1 MSKAGRHCRRWHCQR
16 IEQEFDRKPE
26 ELIREMF
33 ELGTA
38 LTVMAGALGI
48 SYGEMH
54 EWVKELG
61 LIREPIARN
70 NRHPVKEQLCEEY
83 GFDAVSLI
91 CSERANGMSYQ
102 EIREGYGV
110 SQGFIAACLHEGA
123 PWLVGTHIAPV
134 TVRPPRLNDELRAA
148 MSERCKEHNREMKA
162 ASCGWFVY

>member
-1 MSKAGRHCRRWHCQR
+1 MSKAGRKCRYWHYQR

-54 EWVKELG
+54 EWVKELD
-61 LIREPIARN
+61 LSREPIARV
-70 NRHPVKEQLCEEY
+70 NRHTVRERLCEEY
-83 GFDAVSLI
+83 GLDAVTLI

-102 EIREGYGV
+102 QIREEFAV

-123 PWLVGTHIAPV
+123 PWLIGMRVAPV
-134 TVRPPRLNDELRAA
+134 IVRPPQLSDELRAA
-148 MSERCKEHNREMKA
+148 MAERCREHNRRMKA
-162 ASCGWFVY
+162 RGKGWFAY